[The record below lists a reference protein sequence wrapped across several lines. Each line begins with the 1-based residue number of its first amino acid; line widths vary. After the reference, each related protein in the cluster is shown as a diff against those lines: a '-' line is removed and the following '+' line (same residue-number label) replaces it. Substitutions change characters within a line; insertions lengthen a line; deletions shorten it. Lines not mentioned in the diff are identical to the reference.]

1 MEYRKL
7 KDQEDD
13 VDAMRED
20 VESRAEKAHSSAG
33 INPLSTAGGG
43 LGDHSRWKRK
53 SIVTLALTFLTSSQA
68 ILIVWSK
75 RAGKYGIQKID
86 TKFWF
91 HEGWQDFVC
100 VEVQLS
106 ERRQWQVRCL
116 YRAGRVKQSQG
127 WYDFCLEN
135 NLAEGDVCVF
145 ELIGA
150 RDIVLKV
157 YLFRV
162 MDEAGM
168 VNPRL
173 HGGHNRKEEDIF
185 PQNK

>member
-75 RAGKYGIQKID
+75 RAGKYG
-86 TKFWF
+86 
-91 HEGWQDFVC
+91 
-100 VEVQLS
+100 
-106 ERRQWQVRCL
+106 
-116 YRAGRVKQSQG
+116 Y
-127 WYDFCLEN
+127 
-135 NLAEGDVCVF
+135 
-145 ELIGA
+145 
-150 RDIVLKV
+150 
-157 YLFRV
+157 
-162 MDEAGM
+162 
-168 VNPRL
+168 
-173 HGGHNRKEEDIF
+173 
-185 PQNK
+185 